1 MFNQILHNTT
11 PTDPRDWALDVP
23 AALGATRATTG
34 ATPTD
39 AAAPSGPRSSIP
51 TGATNVPEPACKCTH
66 TQLDHLGAL
75 CNHLEEA
82 SACFATHPGGV
93 YSDNLRNYNLAP
105 GGAHKLPSPCSV
117 MWNSNPGSDAYR
129 WDVHFLL
136 EDFLEVIEGLFADGR
151 LNATRQQDCLPEGL
165 ANDFEVYL
173 AGDFTVQTHSSVK
186 GRHYYEL
193 SYTPAT
199 MSNLR
204 LFTLVEQE
212 DLGNIRAT
220 LARYG
225 IHIKWEE

>member
-93 YSDNLRNYNLAP
+93 YSDNLRNYNLSP
-105 GGAHKLPSPCSV
+105 EGAHKLPSPCSV
-117 MWNSNPGSDAYR
+117 TWNSNSTNAYQ
-129 WDVHFLL
+129 WAVHFLP
-136 EDFLEVIEGLFADGR
+136 EDFLEVIEALFADGR
-151 LNATRQQDCLPEGL
+151 LNAIRTSG
-165 ANDFEVYL
+165 EVYL